1 MVNFNQMTSNTL
13 FMTQNTLFV
22 TQNII
27 FVNQMAQN
35 ALFYSIYR
43 HIGKIITYALG
54 EHDPGS
60 AQA

>member
-27 FVNQMAQN
+27 FVNQIAQN
-35 ALFYSIYR
+35 VLFTAFMATFEKS
-43 HIGKIITYALG
+43 
-54 EHDPGS
+54 
-60 AQA
+60 